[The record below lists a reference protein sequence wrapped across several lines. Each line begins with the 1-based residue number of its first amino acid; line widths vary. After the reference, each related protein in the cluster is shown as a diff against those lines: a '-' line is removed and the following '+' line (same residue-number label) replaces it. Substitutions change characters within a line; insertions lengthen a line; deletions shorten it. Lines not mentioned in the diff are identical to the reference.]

1 MELWALWGTTTKEMQ
16 RFISVLTKSP
26 FSDGERFGLDCL
38 LWPHLLFEYKAT
50 GGITFICFNTLEAKG
65 NAPLV

>member
-1 MELWALWGTTTKEMQ
+1 MGPMGHHHKTDGEIYFCWNK
-16 RFISVLTKSP
+16 IP

-38 LWPHLLFEYKAT
+38 FWPHLLFEYQAT
-50 GGITFICFNTLEAKG
+50 GGITFICFNTSEAKG